1 MELLAVVISVTFCL
15 LGLVGFI
22 ADQVATYL
30 DSKRSNKQ

>member
-22 ADQVATYL
+22 ADQVGTYT
-30 DSKRSNKQ
+30 DNKRGNK